1 VGGRDERRAYRQ
13 RLGARGEDRAAEWY
27 RAAGYEVIA
36 RNWRCAE
43 GELDLVVVQ
52 PGQLVFCEVKTR
64 TSDRF
69 GVPAEAV
76 TGAKQ
81 RRLRTLAA
89 RFLAEHPRAVGS
101 AARSIRFDVAAVSG
115 STVDVIEAAF

>member
-1 VGGRDERRAYRQ
+1 VAGRDRPRAHRQ
-13 RLGARGEDRAAEWY
+13 RLGALGEDRAADWY

-43 GELDLVVVQ
+43 GELDLVVAL
-52 PGQLVFCEVKTR
+52 PGELVFCEVKTR

-76 TGAKQ
+76 TAAKQ

-89 RFLAEHPRAVGS
+89 RFLAEHPLPDAQG
-101 AARSIRFDVAAVSG
+101 ARSLRFDVVAVTG
-115 STVDVIEAAF
+115 PAVDVIQAAF